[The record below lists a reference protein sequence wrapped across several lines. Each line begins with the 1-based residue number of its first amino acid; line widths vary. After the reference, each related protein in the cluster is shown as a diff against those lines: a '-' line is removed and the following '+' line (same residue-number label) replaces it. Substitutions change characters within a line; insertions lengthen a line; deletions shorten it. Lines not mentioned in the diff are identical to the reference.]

1 MKIEMI
7 GEKFPV
13 WEIEGFDLPEIYV
26 DSGEE
31 YYQADSIPPLRNN
44 VNIISYIKQQEFY
57 SAWEKNT
64 KLIEEKIKS
73 EDVLILRQMWMDKLK
88 TFKWPNR
95 DSVRILADKAGYKMQ
110 YHFDNRLI
118 FGVLII
124 NLIDNVNSTKFKN
137 GYEGPVKKGTGIF
150 IMNNGDEHKIEVTK
164 DRLIGYQ
171 TLSVQ
176 SCIT

>member
-13 WEIEGFDLPEIYV
+13 WEIEGFDLPEITV
-26 DSGEE
+26 DSGEV

-44 VNIISYIKQQEFY
+44 VNIISENQDEFY

-73 EDVLILRQMWMDKLK
+73 EDVLILRQMWRDKLK
-88 TFKWPNR
+88 NFKWEDR
-95 DSVRILADKAGYKMQ
+95 GSVRILADKAGYEML
-110 YHFDNRLI
+110 YHFDDRLI

-171 TLSVQ
+171 TLSVER
-176 SCIT
+176 CIT

>member
-7 GEKFPV
+7 EKNFPI

-26 DSGEE
+26 DSGEV
-31 YYQADSIPPLRNN
+31 YYQADDIPPLRNQ
-44 VNIISYIKQQEFY
+44 VNIISENQDEFY
-57 SAWEKNT
+57 KAWEKNT

-73 EDVLILRQMWMDKLK
+73 EDDIILREMWIDKLK
-88 TFKWPNR
+88 TFKWP
-95 DSVRILADKAGYKMQ
+95 DHGTVRILADNAGYKMQ

-124 NLIDNVNSTKFKN
+124 NLIDNVNSTRFRN

-150 IMNNGDEHKIEVTK
+150 IMNNGDEHMIEVTK

-171 TLSVQ
+171 TLAVAD
-176 SCIT
+176 CIT